1 MSKNYEKRFTDL
13 ERSKSDDLT
22 KFQRKIDAI
31 DRDVTALKD
40 VKSQVAKFDD
50 DQYDL
55 KKRIEALEARPVA
68 ARGQVESEMKEVSV
82 KASQPQFKNQ
92 EMMKKSVA
100 NTSTW
105 QSESVQVTKSSN

>member
-1 MSKNYEKRFTDL
+1 M
-13 ERSKSDDLT
+13 
-22 KFQRKIDAI
+22 
-31 DRDVTALKD
+31 
-40 VKSQVAKFDD
+40 
-50 DQYDL
+50 
-55 KKRIEALEARPVA
+55 A